1 MLLNSASEMLLK
13 GRPSSMR
20 TVCLAIVFGALV
32 CPRSWGTT
40 LQQLSLAD
48 MISKSTAIVHAK
60 ATGSYTAMRGGDIYT
75 YYQFQVSQTLKPA
88 GPGIQGLQVAVPGG
102 AAQGIRQTV
111 PGAPNISIGV
121 DYVLFLWTSASG
133 LTQVIGLSQGLFR
146 MTSDP
151 AGNAI
156 LVRPASTEPMIDAN
170 GNAVTDQA
178 MVFRWSNV
186 LSQIQKAVGTGN

>member
-1 MLLNSASEMLLK
+1 
-13 GRPSSMR
+13 MR
-20 TVCLAIVFGALV
+20 TICLTMLFGALG
-32 CPRSWGTT
+32 SATT
-40 LQQLSLAD
+40 LQRLSLAD

-60 ATGSYTAMRGGDIYT
+60 ATGSYTAVRGGDIYT
-75 YYQFQVSQTLKPA
+75 YYQFQVSQTFKPV
-88 GPGIQGLQVAVPGG
+88 GPAIQGLQVAVPGG
-102 AAQGIRQTV
+102 AAQGIRQMV

-121 DYVLFLWTSASG
+121 DYVLFLWTSASSASG
-133 LTQVIGLSQGLFR
+133 LTQIIGLSQGLFR

-156 LVRPASTEPMIDAN
+156 IVRPASTEPMLDAN

-178 MVFRWSNV
+178 MVFRWSDV

>member
-1 MLLNSASEMLLK
+1 
-13 GRPSSMR
+13 MR
-20 TVCLAIVFGALV
+20 TICLTIAFGALA
-32 CPRSWGTT
+32 SATT
-40 LQQLSLAD
+40 LQRLSLAD

-60 ATGSYTAMRGGDIYT
+60 ATGSYTGVRGGDIYT
-75 YYQFQVSQTLKPA
+75 YYQFQVSQTLKPP
-88 GPGIQGLQVAVPGG
+88 GPPMKALQVAVPGG

-121 DYVLFLWTSASG
+121 DYVLFLWTSPSG

-156 LVRPASTEPMIDAN
+156 IIRSASTEPMLDAN
-170 GNAVTDQA
+170 GNAITDQG
-178 MVFRWSNV
+178 MVLRWSNV
-186 LSQIQKAVGTGN
+186 LSQIQKTVGAGN

>member
-1 MLLNSASEMLLK
+1 
-13 GRPSSMR
+13 MR
-20 TVCLAIVFGALV
+20 TICLTIVFGALG
-32 CPRSWGTT
+32 WATT

-60 ATGSYTAMRGGDIYT
+60 ATGSYTAVRGGDIYT

-88 GPGIQGLQVAVPGG
+88 GPPTIQSASGGLQVAVPGG
-102 AAQGIRQTV
+102 AAQGIRQMV

-156 LVRPASTEPMIDAN
+156 IVRPASTEPMLDAN

>member
-1 MLLNSASEMLLK
+1 MLLK
-13 GRPSSMR
+13 GRPSSIR

-32 CPRSWGTT
+32 CPRSWATT

-60 ATGSYTAMRGGDIYT
+60 ATGSYAAVRGGDVYT

-88 GPGIQGLQVAVPGG
+88 GPAIQTQGGGLQVAVPGG

-111 PGAPNISIGV
+111 PGAPNISIGA

-156 LVRPASTEPMIDAN
+156 LVRPASTEPMLDAK

-178 MVFRWSNV
+178 MVFRWSDV

>member
-1 MLLNSASEMLLK
+1 
-13 GRPSSMR
+13 MR
-20 TVCLAIVFGALV
+20 TICLTIVFGALG
-32 CPRSWGTT
+32 WATT

-60 ATGSYTAMRGGDIYT
+60 ATGSYTAFRGGDIYT
-75 YYQFQVSQTLKPA
+75 YYQFQVSQTFKPA
-88 GPGIQGLQVAVPGG
+88 GPAIQGLQVAVPGG
-102 AAQGIRQTV
+102 TAQGVRQMV

-121 DYVLFLWTSASG
+121 DYVLFLWTGPSG

-156 LVRPASTEPMIDAN
+156 IVRPASIEPMLDAN
-170 GNAVTDQA
+170 GNAVTDRA
-178 MVFRWSNV
+178 MVFRWSDV

>member
-1 MLLNSASEMLLK
+1 MLLK
-13 GRPSSMR
+13 SWSPSMR
-20 TVCLAIVFGALV
+20 TICLTIVFGALA
-32 CPRSWGTT
+32 SATT

-60 ATGSYTAMRGGDIYT
+60 ATGSYTAVRNGNIYT
-75 YYQFQVSQTLKPA
+75 YYQFQVSQTFKPA
-88 GPGIQGLQVAVPGG
+88 GPATQPLQVAVPGG
-102 AAQGIRQTV
+102 AAQGVLQSV
-111 PGAPNISIGV
+111 PGAPTISIGV
-121 DYVLFLWTSASG
+121 DYVLFLWTSPRG

-156 LVRPASTEPMIDAN
+156 IVRPASTEPMLDAN

-178 MVFRWSNV
+178 MVFRWSDV